1 MFIFTSIFGLL
12 LGVLFSP
19 VFLTLFVLSAI
30 VNLISIIFGR
40 NTQRKSKYKNV
51 NLL

>member
-19 VFLTLFVLSAI
+19 VFLILSVLSAFI
-30 VNLISIIFGR
+30 NLLSIIFGR
-40 NTQRKSKYKNV
+40 KNRSKSKYN
-51 NLL
+51 NR